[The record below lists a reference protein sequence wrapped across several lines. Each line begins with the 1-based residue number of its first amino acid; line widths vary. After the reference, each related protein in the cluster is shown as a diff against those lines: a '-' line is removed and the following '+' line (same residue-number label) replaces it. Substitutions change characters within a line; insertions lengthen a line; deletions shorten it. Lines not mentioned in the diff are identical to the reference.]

1 MIKKVLLVGRPAMG
15 KTTIEKV
22 IFRNE
27 DPNDLLL
34 FPLESTIDIQYSTH
48 RLLDLK
54 ISLVDTAGQSLPI
67 YLNNEEKQM
76 ELFGDTSALI
86 YVFDYNIW
94 LLKPQEIIDDIK
106 AIYHINEN
114 NKYGAKIFLFFNKI
128 DLIYQVNAK
137 KLNLLRNQILN
148 QLDLPFELQ
157 IYFTSLHPELIH
169 TTYNAFFDIISNFSA
184 ETSNLKDI
192 VNEVITGL
200 TKVICFVTNQDDHI
214 VSQVMTGDFEINF
227 IHLFHKKVHLL
238 SQSPEES
245 ITRIIELNSKFYYI
259 IMDDISKFSSKYQ
272 KVIIISETQYLK
284 KDYKEKLN
292 EIFDKLKQ
300 NLKKYFKQN
309 IQQEATS
316 K

>member
-27 DPNDLLL
+27 DPNDLML
-34 FPLESTIDIQYSTH
+34 FPLESTIDIKYSTY

-86 YVFDYNIW
+86 YVFDYIIW

-106 AIYHINEN
+106 AIYHINEDS
-114 NKYGAKIFLFFNKI
+114 KYGAKIFLFFHKI

-137 KLNLLRNQILN
+137 KLNILKN
-148 QLDLPFELQ
+148 KITDQLALPIELN
-157 IYFTSLHPELIH
+157 IYFTSLHPHLIH
-169 TTYNAFFDIISNFSA
+169 RTYNAFFDIISNFSA

-192 VNEVITGL
+192 VHGIISGL
-200 TKVICFVTNQDDHI
+200 TKAICFITNQEDHI
-214 VSQVMTGDFEINF
+214 INQVRTEDFEINF
-227 IHLFHKKVHLL
+227 IHLFHEKVLFL
-238 SQSPEES
+238 SQSPVES
-245 ITRIIELNSKFYYI
+245 TTKLIELNSKFYYAVI
-259 IMDDISKFSSKYQ
+259 DDVSKFSSEYK
-272 KVIIISETQYLK
+272 KIIIISETQNMK
-284 KDYKEKLN
+284 KGYKEKLIELL
-292 EIFDKLKQ
+292 EILKQ
-300 NLKKYFKQN
+300 DLGNYLEQN
-309 IQQEATS
+309 IQQEAT
-316 K
+316 